1 MIFIVVD
8 NFFNLTLFNQN
19 WLFIFKVKSLYL
31 SNIKI
36 FMKFIV
42 SSGEL
47 QKALQIV
54 SGVISTSQSRPILEN
69 FLFDLKEN
77 TLKLTASDGETTLIT
92 SLEVKSDDEGK
103 FAVPAKIFQDFV
115 KTYGEQPLTLS
126 VKESEDG
133 NGSLLEILDE
143 KDNFAVALDNAE
155 DYPDIP
161 EFESSQSIT
170 MPSGILSEAL
180 ANTLF
185 ATSNDSLRPVMT
197 GVLFQFKEDETN
209 FVSTDSHR
217 LVVYKREDLV
227 NAEPMEFIM
236 PKKPLSIFKNIL
248 ANSNEDV
255 AIDFNENMAKF
266 TFGNNIWI
274 CRLIDGKYPNY
285 TAVIPKENP
294 NVLTINRGL
303 LLSAIRRASIMS
315 NKSTNQIRFKLSGNI
330 LHLHAED
337 TEYANKADMQIPCD
351 YNGEDIN
358 IGFSSKFLTE
368 MLSVLN
374 SDDIT
379 MKMSQPNRPGII
391 EPVDG
396 LEDNEHI
403 LMLSMP
409 VIGM

>member
-1 MIFIVVD
+1 
-8 NFFNLTLFNQN
+8 
-19 WLFIFKVKSLYL
+19 
-31 SNIKI
+31 
-36 FMKFIV
+36 MKFIV
-42 SSGEL
+42 ASGEL
-47 QKALQIV
+47 QKALNTV
-54 SGVISTSQSRPILEN
+54 SGVISSSQSRPILEN
-69 FLFDLKEN
+69 YLFELEENNLKI
-77 TLKLTASDGETTLIT
+77 TASDGETTLVT
-92 SLEVKSDDEGK
+92 TLEVKSDDTGK

-115 KTYGEQPLTLS
+115 KTYNEQPLTLS
-126 VKESEDG
+126 IKEATDG

-143 KDNFAVALDNAE
+143 KDNFAVALDNAD
-155 DYPDIP
+155 DYPELP
-161 EFESSQSIT
+161 EFDASQSVKI
-170 MPSGILSEAL
+170 SGGILSEAL
-180 ANTLF
+180 TNTLF

-217 LVVYKREDLV
+217 LVVYKRTDLI
-227 NAEPMEFIM
+227 NAEPIEFIM
-236 PKKPLSIFKNIL
+236 PKKPLAIFKNIL
-248 ANSNEDV
+248 ANSGEDV
-255 AIDFNENMAKF
+255 TIEFNENMAKF
-266 TFGNNIWI
+266 TFGNNTWI

-294 NVLTINRGL
+294 NILTINRNL
-303 LLSAIRRASIMS
+303 LLSSIRRASIMS
-315 NKSTNQIRFKLSGNI
+315 NKSTNQVRFKLSGNI

-368 MLSVLN
+368 MLSVLS

-396 LEDNEHI
+396 LEDEEKI

>member
-1 MIFIVVD
+1 
-8 NFFNLTLFNQN
+8 
-19 WLFIFKVKSLYL
+19 
-31 SNIKI
+31 
-36 FMKFIV
+36 MKFIV
-42 SSGEL
+42 ASGEL
-47 QKALQIV
+47 QKALNTV
-54 SGVISTSQSRPILEN
+54 SGVISSSQSRPILEN
-69 FLFDLKEN
+69 YLFELEENNLKI
-77 TLKLTASDGETTLIT
+77 TASDGETTLVT
-92 SLEVKSDDEGK
+92 TLEVKSDDTGK

-115 KTYGEQPLTLS
+115 KTYNEQPLTLS
-126 VKESEDG
+126 VKEATDG

-143 KDNFAVALDNAE
+143 KDNFAVALDNTD
-155 DYPDIP
+155 DYPELP
-161 EFESSQSIT
+161 EFDASQSVKI
-170 MPSGILSEAL
+170 SAGILSEAL
-180 ANTLF
+180 TNTLF

-217 LVVYKREDLV
+217 LVVYKRTDLI
-227 NAEPMEFIM
+227 NAEPIEFIM
-236 PKKPLSIFKNIL
+236 PKKPLAIFKNIL
-248 ANSNEDV
+248 ANSGEDV
-255 AIDFNENMAKF
+255 TIEFNENMAKF
-266 TFGNNIWI
+266 TFGNNTWI

-294 NVLTINRGL
+294 NILTINRNL
-303 LLSAIRRASIMS
+303 LLSSIRRASIMS
-315 NKSTNQIRFKLSGNI
+315 NKSTNQVRFKLSGNI

-368 MLSVLN
+368 MLSVLS

-396 LEDNEHI
+396 LEDEEKI

>member
-1 MIFIVVD
+1 
-8 NFFNLTLFNQN
+8 
-19 WLFIFKVKSLYL
+19 
-31 SNIKI
+31 
-36 FMKFIV
+36 MKFIV
-42 SSGEL
+42 ASGEL
-47 QKALQIV
+47 QKALNTV
-54 SGVISTSQSRPILEN
+54 GGVISSSQSRPILEN
-69 FLFDLKEN
+69 YLFELEENNLKI
-77 TLKLTASDGETTLIT
+77 TASDGETTLIT
-92 SLEVKSDDEGK
+92 SLEVKSDDSGK
-103 FAVPAKIFQDFV
+103 IAVPAKIFQDFV

-133 NGSLLEILDE
+133 NGKLLEILDE

-155 DYPDIP
+155 DYPELP
-161 EFESSQSIT
+161 EFDASQKVKIA
-170 MPSGILSEAL
+170 SGILSEAL
-180 ANTLF
+180 SNTLF

-217 LVVYKREDLV
+217 LVVYKRTDLI
-227 NAEPMEFIM
+227 NPEPIEFIM

-248 ANSNEDV
+248 ASSNDDV
-255 AIDFNENMAKF
+255 TIEFNENMAKF

-294 NVLTINRGL
+294 NVLTINRNL
-303 LLSAIRRASIMS
+303 LLNSIRRASIMS
-315 NKSTNQIRFKLSGNI
+315 NKSTNQVRFKLSGNV

-368 MLSVLN
+368 MLSVL
-374 SDDIT
+374 SADDIT

-396 LEDNEHI
+396 LEDEENI

>member
-1 MIFIVVD
+1 
-8 NFFNLTLFNQN
+8 
-19 WLFIFKVKSLYL
+19 
-31 SNIKI
+31 
-36 FMKFIV
+36 MKFIV
-42 SSGEL
+42 ASGEL
-47 QKALQIV
+47 QKALNTV
-54 SGVISTSQSRPILEN
+54 SGVISSSQSRPILEN
-69 FLFDLKEN
+69 YLFELEENNLKI
-77 TLKLTASDGETTLIT
+77 TASDGETTLIT
-92 SLEVKSDDEGK
+92 TLEVKSDDSGK

-115 KTYGEQPLTLS
+115 KTYNEQPLTLS
-126 VKESEDG
+126 VKDSADG

-155 DYPDIP
+155 DYPELP
-161 EFESSQSIT
+161 EFDAAQSVQIAA
-170 MPSGILSEAL
+170 GVLSEAL
-180 ANTLF
+180 TNTLF

-217 LVVYKREDLV
+217 LVVYKRTDLI
-227 NAEPMEFIM
+227 NAEPIEFIM
-236 PKKPLSIFKNIL
+236 PKKPLAIFKNIL
-248 ANSNEDV
+248 ANSNEEV
-255 AIDFNENMAKF
+255 QIEFNENMAKF

-294 NVLTINRGL
+294 NVLTINRNL
-303 LLSAIRRASIMS
+303 LLSSIRRASIMS
-315 NKSTNQIRFKLSGNI
+315 NKSTNQVRFKLSGNV

-368 MLSVLN
+368 MLSVLS

-396 LEDNEHI
+396 LEDEEKI

>member
-1 MIFIVVD
+1 
-8 NFFNLTLFNQN
+8 
-19 WLFIFKVKSLYL
+19 
-31 SNIKI
+31 
-36 FMKFIV
+36 MKFIV
-42 SSGEL
+42 ASGEL
-47 QKALQIV
+47 QKALNTV
-54 SGVISTSQSRPILEN
+54 SGVISSSQSRPILEN
-69 FLFDLKEN
+69 YLFELVENNLKI
-77 TLKLTASDGETTLIT
+77 TASDGETTLIT
-92 SLEVKSDDEGK
+92 TLEVKSDDSGK

-115 KTYGEQPLTLS
+115 KTYNEQPLTLS
-126 VKESEDG
+126 VKDSTDG
-133 NGSLLEILDE
+133 NGSVLEILDE

-155 DYPDIP
+155 DYPELP
-161 EFESSQSIT
+161 EFDAAQSVQIAA
-170 MPSGILSEAL
+170 GVLSEAL
-180 ANTLF
+180 TNTLF

-217 LVVYKREDLV
+217 LVVYKRTDLIH
-227 NAEPMEFIM
+227 AEPIEFIM
-236 PKKPLSIFKNIL
+236 PKKPLAIFKNIL
-248 ANSNEDV
+248 ANSNEEV
-255 AIDFNENMAKF
+255 QIEFNENMAKF

-294 NVLTINRGL
+294 NVLTINRNL
-303 LLSAIRRASIMS
+303 LLSSIRRASIMS
-315 NKSTNQIRFKLSGNI
+315 NKSTNQVRFKLSGNV

-368 MLSVLN
+368 MLSVLS

-391 EPVDG
+391 EPLDG
-396 LEDNEHI
+396 LEDEEKI

>member
-1 MIFIVVD
+1 
-8 NFFNLTLFNQN
+8 
-19 WLFIFKVKSLYL
+19 
-31 SNIKI
+31 
-36 FMKFIV
+36 MKFIV

-47 QKALQIV
+47 QKALQTV

-69 FLFDLKEN
+69 YLFELENNSLKI
-77 TLKLTASDGETTLIT
+77 TASDGETTLIT
-92 SLEVKSDDEGK
+92 SLEVKSEDSGK

-126 VKESEDG
+126 VKESADAAG
-133 NGSLLEILDE
+133 NVLEILDE
-143 KDNFAVALDNAE
+143 KDNFSVALDNAE
-155 DYPDIP
+155 DYPEIP
-161 EFESSQSIT
+161 EFESAQSVSL
-170 MPSGILSEAL
+170 PSGVLSEAL
-180 ANTLF
+180 SNTLF

-197 GVLFQFKEDETN
+197 GVLFQFGENETN

-217 LVVYKREDLV
+217 LVVYKRKDLV
-227 NAEPMEFIM
+227 SEPMEFIM

-248 ANSNEDV
+248 ASTNDDV
-255 AIDFNENMAKF
+255 LIEFNDNMAKF

-285 TAVIPKENP
+285 SAVIPKENP
-294 NVLTINRGL
+294 NVLTINRNL
-303 LLSAIRRASIMS
+303 LLGAIRRASIMS
-315 NKSTNQIRFKLSGNI
+315 NKSTNQVRFKLSGNV

-368 MLSVLN
+368 MLSVLRA
-374 SDDIT
+374 DDIT

-396 LEDNEHI
+396 LEDSENL

>member
-1 MIFIVVD
+1 
-8 NFFNLTLFNQN
+8 
-19 WLFIFKVKSLYL
+19 
-31 SNIKI
+31 
-36 FMKFIV
+36 MKFIV
-42 SSGEL
+42 ASGEL
-47 QKALQIV
+47 QKALNTV
-54 SGVISTSQSRPILEN
+54 SGVISSSQSRPILEN
-69 FLFDLKEN
+69 YLFEVDGNNLKI
-77 TLKLTASDGETTLIT
+77 TASDGETTLVT
-92 SLEVKSDDEGK
+92 TLEVKSDETGK

-126 VKESEDG
+126 VKDSEDG

-155 DYPDIP
+155 DYPELP
-161 EFESSQSIT
+161 EFDAAQSVKI
-170 MPSGILSEAL
+170 SAGVLSEAL
-180 ANTLF
+180 TNTLF

-217 LVVYKREDLV
+217 LVVYKRTDLI
-227 NAEPMEFIM
+227 NAEPIEFIM
-236 PKKPLSIFKNIL
+236 PKKPLAIFKNIL
-248 ANSNEDV
+248 ANSNDEV
-255 AIDFNENMAKF
+255 IIEFNENMAKF
-266 TFGNNIWI
+266 AFGNNIWI

-285 TAVIPKENP
+285 SAVIPKENP
-294 NVLTINRGL
+294 NVLTINRNL
-303 LLSAIRRASIMS
+303 LLSSIRRASIMS
-315 NKSTNQIRFKLSGNI
+315 NKSTNQVRFKLSGNI

-337 TEYANKADMQIPCD
+337 TEYANKADMQIPCN

-368 MLSVLN
+368 MLSVLS

-396 LEDNEHI
+396 LEAEENI

>member
-1 MIFIVVD
+1 
-8 NFFNLTLFNQN
+8 
-19 WLFIFKVKSLYL
+19 
-31 SNIKI
+31 
-36 FMKFIV
+36 MKFIV

-47 QKALQIV
+47 QKALQTV

-69 FLFDLKEN
+69 YLFELEN
-77 TLKLTASDGETTLIT
+77 NSLRITASDGETTLIT
-92 SLEVKSDDEGK
+92 SLEVKSEDSGK

-126 VKESEDG
+126 VKESADAAG
-133 NGSLLEILDE
+133 NVLEILDE
-143 KDNFAVALDNAE
+143 KDNFSVALDNAE
-155 DYPDIP
+155 DYPEIP
-161 EFESSQSIT
+161 EFESAQSVSL
-170 MPSGILSEAL
+170 PSGVLSEAL
-180 ANTLF
+180 SNTLF

-197 GVLFQFKEDETN
+197 GVLFQFGENETN

-217 LVVYKREDLV
+217 LVVYKRKDLV
-227 NAEPMEFIM
+227 SEPMEFIM
-236 PKKPLSIFKNIL
+236 PKKPLSIFRNIL
-248 ANSNEDV
+248 ASTNDDV
-255 AIDFNENMAKF
+255 LIEFNDNMAKF

-285 TAVIPKENP
+285 SAVIPKENP
-294 NVLTINRGL
+294 NVLTINRNL
-303 LLSAIRRASIMS
+303 LLGAIRRASIMS
-315 NKSTNQIRFKLSGNI
+315 NKSTNQVRFKLSGNV

-368 MLSVLN
+368 MLSVLRA
-374 SDDIT
+374 DDIT

-396 LEDNEHI
+396 LEDSENL

>member
-1 MIFIVVD
+1 MNYGYAVAYIQD
-8 NFFNLTLFNQN
+8 FNPIQ
-19 WLFIFKVKSLYL
+19 
-31 SNIKI
+31 
-36 FMKFIV
+36 MKFIV
-42 SSGEL
+42 SSGDL
-47 QKALQIV
+47 QKAFQTV
-54 SGVISTSQSRPILEN
+54 SGVISSSQSRPILEN
-69 FLFDLKEN
+69 FLFDIQQNQLSI
-77 TLKLTASDGETTLIT
+77 TASDGETTLIT
-92 SLEVKSDDEGK
+92 QLEVKSDDEGRL
-103 FAVPAKIFQDFV
+103 AVPAKIIQDFV

-126 VKESEDG
+126 VKENAEG
-133 NGSLLEILDE
+133 TGSLLEILDE

-155 DYPDIP
+155 DYPELP
-161 EFESSQSIT
+161 EFDVAQSVTI
-170 MPSGILSEAL
+170 PAGVLSEAL
-180 ANTLF
+180 TNTLF

-197 GVLFQFKEDETN
+197 GVLFQFKENETN

-217 LVVYKREDLV
+217 LVVYKRTDLTG
-227 NAEPMEFIM
+227 EPMEFIM

-248 ANSNEDV
+248 ANSSDDV
-255 AIDFNENMAKF
+255 VIEFNENMAKF
-266 TFGNNIWI
+266 TFGNNVWV

-285 TAVIPKENP
+285 SAVIPKENP
-294 NVLTINRGL
+294 NVLTINRNL
-303 LLSAIRRASIMS
+303 LLSSIRRASIMS
-315 NKSTNQIRFKLSGNI
+315 NKSTNQVRFKLSGNI

-337 TEYANKADMQIPCD
+337 TEFANKADMQVPCD

-368 MLSVLN
+368 MLSVLG

-396 LEDNEHI
+396 MEDNENL